1 MKKYIALALSGTL
14 LLSGCGAGN
23 ENTASGGLLGAQL
36 GSIIGSAIGG
46 INGGPRGSD
55 IGTLVG
61 MAGGAVVGAAVG
73 SAADKA
79 NKQQYA
85 DYTSR
90 RTSASQTRRQAERN
104 ATYSQPQGMESN
116 GGYDTQDYGY
126 NSQNNGYDSQDSGFD
141 PSNSGDDIIDFDKTD
156 ATGYGSA
163 AATTPQTGAASDCK
177 PHSATLMM
185 EEAGMPALEIRNV
198 RYVGNG
204 TTLCSGE
211 LARVTVEVYNNST
224 ASLYNV
230 CPAVVETTHNKHIA
244 VSAPIIIEKIAPGKG
259 IRYTAMVKA
268 DRKLKDGTA
277 HFKVFASEKKG
288 GTQSSVAEFD
298 ITTRR

>member
-1 MKKYIALALSGTL
+1 
-14 LLSGCGAGN
+14 
-23 ENTASGGLLGAQL
+23 
-36 GSIIGSAIGG
+36 
-46 INGGPRGSD
+46 
-55 IGTLVG
+55 

-90 RTSASQTRRQAERN
+90 RTSARQTRRQAERD

-116 GGYDTQDYGY
+116 SGYDEQDYG
-126 NSQNNGYDSQDSGFD
+126 NNPQNNGYDSQDSGFD
-141 PSNSGDDIIDFDKTD
+141 PSNSGDDIIDFGKTD
-156 ATGYGSA
+156 ATGYGSN
-163 AATTPQTGAASDCK
+163 AATAPQTGAASDCK

-204 TTLCSGE
+204 TTLSSGE

-224 ASLYNV
+224 ASLYGV
-230 CPAVVETTHNKHIA
+230 RPAVVEATHNKHIA